1 MFDASSAKPARDEP
15 HSHAADRLRGVQLTS
30 ILKTTPVMMFGNVMN
45 AIIILGMSS
54 GDAFSPWALIWL
66 LGLSYIVLV
75 SIRAWSRFQRRGALV
90 SASSR
95 ATAHAVRNAFIL
107 GAWWGMAILTFYP
120 SSDSDGQSVIA
131 VIAMGMICGGGFAL
145 SALKGA
151 LQAFIIP
158 LFLGS
163 AVALSISQG
172 TNDFFLLALLLGFTF
187 IVYRASC
194 ARGELLQENFEGHQ
208 KLAEQSSIIEL
219 LLREF
224 EEGTSDWI
232 WQTDHDGQLVRG
244 GDRFSQIFGRW
255 TGRLIPD
262 SDQSF
267 AGQDLDLS
275 PIAQPMLER
284 TPFREAIIEVPGPQG
299 SAWIAITGKPIFGHD
314 GAFTG
319 YRGVASDITAT
330 THAERRIAYLAH
342 HDSLTGLANRSRFAE
357 EIDQIFAADATPE
370 PRCSLLYLDLDNF
383 KLINDRNGHLTG
395 DQLLRQVAA
404 RLLRIVADGDIV
416 ARIGGDE
423 FAVVAHSAPDAASA
437 SKLTETILTCF
448 GKPFR
453 LDAELAN
460 VGCSVGI
467 AFPGHDGG
475 NSEDLLRNADLAL
488 YEAKSAGKNTFRF
501 FESEMAQRLRDRHRL
516 EHDLRCAVERNELV
530 LNYQPIVDSR
540 TRQTLGF
547 EALVRWEHPLLGRV
561 QPDHFIPLAEQIG
574 AICEIGA
581 WVLREACRNAVSW
594 GDHLTVAVNVSVDQF
609 RHGTIMMDVE
619 AALASSGLAAHRLEL
634 EITESLFIDDP
645 ETVVA
650 VLHRLRALGV
660 RIALDDFGTGYSSL
674 SYLRKFP
681 FDKLKID
688 RSFVNAI
695 KDDRIAHGIM
705 ETILALGRVLD
716 LSVTAEGVED
726 AEQIEIL
733 TRMTCHQFQGYYFS
747 RPMEAADLGAYLLRD
762 FCATAEAGRASCA
775 ALATA

>member
-1 MFDASSAKPARDEP
+1 MFDASSAKPAREEP
-15 HSHAADRLRGVQLTS
+15 QGHAADRLRGVQLTS

-54 GDAFSPWALIWL
+54 GEAFSPWALIWL

-75 SIRAWSRFQRRGALV
+75 SIRAWSRFQRRAPLV

-107 GAWWGMAILTFYP
+107 GAWWGLAILTFYP
-120 SSDSDGQSVIA
+120 SSDGDAKSVIA

-145 SALKGA
+145 SALKRA

-158 LFLGS
+158 LFVGS
-163 AVALSISQG
+163 AAALGISQG
-172 TNDFFLLALLLGFTF
+172 TNDYFLLALLLGFTF

-244 GDRFSQIFGRW
+244 GDRFSQIFGRG
-255 TGRLIPD
+255 TDSLISN
-262 SDQSF
+262 SDQTF
-267 AGQDLDLS
+267 AGQGLDLS
-275 PIAQPMLER
+275 PVAQPMLER
-284 TPFREAIIEVPGPQG
+284 TPFREAIIEVPGQQG
-299 SAWIAITGKPIFGHD
+299 SAWIAMTGKPIFGHD

-357 EIDQIFAADATPE
+357 EIDRICASPPPHGPTS
-370 PRCSLLYLDLDNF
+370 SLLYLDLDNF

-404 RLLRIVADGDIV
+404 RLLRIVEPGDMV

-423 FAVVAHSAPDAASA
+423 FAIVAHSAPDTASA
-437 SKLTETILTCF
+437 DRLAAAILACF
-448 GKPFR
+448 ATPFS
-453 LDAELAN
+453 LGAELAN

-467 AFPGHDGG
+467 AFPGLDGA
-475 NSEDLLRNADLAL
+475 NPDDLLRNADLAL
-488 YEAKSAGKNTFRF
+488 YEAKAAGKNTFCF

-516 EHDLRCAVERNELV
+516 EYDLRCAVERNELV

-547 EALVRWEHPLLGRV
+547 EALVRWEHPLHGRV
-561 QPDHFIPLAEQIG
+561 QPDHFIPLAEQTG
-574 AICEIGA
+574 AICGIGA
-581 WVLREACRNAVSW
+581 WVLREACRNAVAW
-594 GDHLTVAVNVSVDQF
+594 GDRLTVAVNVSVDQF
-609 RHGTIMMDVE
+609 RHGTIKADVE
-619 AALASSGLAAHRLEL
+619 DALASSGLAAHRLEL

-650 VLHRLRALGV
+650 VLHGLRALGV

-695 KDDRIAHGIM
+695 KDDRIAHGIL
-705 ETILALGRVLD
+705 ETILALGRVLN
-716 LSVTAEGVED
+716 LSVTAEGVEN
-726 AEQIEIL
+726 AEQIDIL
-733 TRMTCHQFQGYYFS
+733 TRMTCNQFQGYYFS

-762 FCATAEAGRASCA
+762 FCATAEASRASSA